1 MARVRQSN
9 MELLRILAMA
19 MVVMCHTDYWSLDQ
33 PSLKL
38 CADEPL
44 KAFAQYLV
52 ECLAVVCVN
61 CFVFI
66 SGWFSIKLTKRGFAN
81 LVFQLLFYSVLIYL
95 VFLAFGLIRFN
106 IKDFLWHCDFFSNF
120 WFIRAY
126 IPLFLLSP
134 ILNVF
139 IDKAGKQ
146 TARTVLLAYAFIEIM
161 LVWFIDFVDKDKGYC
176 LLHLSFVYLLARYIK
191 VYGERYF
198 TFDKWR
204 DLSIYLVISI
214 GTAVII
220 MLSSYL
226 LPAVW
231 WHSGKMFLYNSPLVL
246 LASIYLSLFF
256 TKLDIKSK
264 AVNIVAAS
272 SFAVFLIH
280 GDPLILKPYVKPFC
294 QNLFFNNNIFYFS
307 IMMAL
312 LIVALFVVAF
322 LVDQVRQWLWRMIQ
336 KAFF

>member
-1 MARVRQSN
+1 

-19 MVVMCHTDYWSLDQ
+19 MVMMCHTNFWSLGE
-33 PSLKL
+33 PTMRM
-38 CADEPL
+38 CADEPIRV
-44 KAFAQYLV
+44 FIQYLI
-52 ECLAVVCVN
+52 ESLAVVCVN